1 MEINN
6 VASPS
11 VLQNSGVNQQETSQQ
26 NEAEQLENSL
36 RVNSS
41 EDTVDISSEPVA
53 ATGATQETSIQ
64 DAQQAEETAN
74 RVVEL
79 FQNEPELAATAQGG
93 RVTSEKVD
101 AYLSANIGG

>member
-1 MEINN
+1 MEINSVTSSN
-6 VASPS
+6 
-11 VLQNSGVNQQETSQQ
+11 VLQNNSVTEQETAQQNEVEQQETSQQ
-26 NEAEQLENSL
+26 VA
-36 RVNSS
+36 SS
-41 EDTVDISSEPVA
+41 EDTVNISSEPVA
-53 ATGATQETSIQ
+53 ATGTTQETSIQ

-79 FQNEPELAATAQGG
+79 FQSEPELAATAQGG